1 MPDVVAKPAAQPGN
15 VVDPLRAYNF
25 SVIINNVTSGH
36 FVAVDGFNVS
46 VDTIYYREAGLR
58 QTHRMI
64 PGPVTQSLV
73 SCRYGLTTSAE
84 LWDWL
89 MSAVN
94 GQVSR
99 RNVTIAMLDSSGSDT
114 VLRWK
119 LANAWPAQWHGA
131 PLDALSRGL
140 AIETLVLAHDGLSRE
155 ASGGAPAAG
164 S

>member
-15 VVDPLRAYNF
+15 VVDALRAYNF
-25 SVIINNVTSGH
+25 NLIINNVNSGH
-36 FVAVDGFNVS
+36 FVAASGFDVLVDK
-46 VDTIYYREAGLR
+46 ILYREAGLNQIVR
-58 QTHRMI
+58 AI
-64 PGPVTQSLV
+64 PGRVTYSSVTL
-73 SCRYGLTTSAE
+73 RYGLTTTTE

-99 RNVTIAMLDSSGSDT
+99 RNVTIAMLDSTGSNT

-119 LANAWPAQWHGA
+119 LANAWPEQWHGA
-131 PLDALSRGL
+131 PLDALSREL
-140 AIETLVLAHDGLSRE
+140 AIETLVLAHDGLVRE

-164 S
+164 A